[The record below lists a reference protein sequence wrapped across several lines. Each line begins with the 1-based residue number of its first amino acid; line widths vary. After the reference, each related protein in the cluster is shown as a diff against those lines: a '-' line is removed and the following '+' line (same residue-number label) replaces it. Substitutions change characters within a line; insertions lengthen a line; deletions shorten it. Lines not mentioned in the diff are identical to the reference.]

1 MSIVLARSI
10 RHAYRLVVRPTL
22 FRFDPEAVHT
32 RMVRLGELL
41 GKQAVS
47 RVVARATLGS
57 TNPILAQTCAGIRFR
72 SPFGLAAGFDYEASL
87 TGILPSLGFGF
98 QTIGTIT
105 NGAYSGNPRPRLGR
119 LVRSR
124 SLMVN
129 KGFKNAGIDAVLA
142 KLSTRQL
149 HGPVGLSI
157 GQTNGPSI
165 RTADDAV
172 RDIVAA
178 FRAARSSGIEFSYYE
193 LNISCPNLGKSISF
207 SDPDRF
213 DALLEATDALD
224 LRTPILIKLPI
235 SVPDDTIRALVR
247 TATKHRVHGVII
259 GNLQKDRTDP
269 ALDPAE
275 VSRFPSGNFSG
286 LPTQYRSDELIRLV
300 HNLAGDRLLIVGCG
314 GVFAAEDAYRKI
326 RAGASLIQLITGL
339 IYEGPQLI
347 AELNDKLAVLLARD
361 GYSSIREA
369 VGSDRLT
376 ISASRAH
383 RGRHPARRG

>member
-1 MSIVLARSI
+1 MGIVLTRSI
-10 RHAYRLVVRPTL
+10 RHAYQLVVRPTL
-22 FRFDPEAVHT
+22 FRFDPEDVHT

-41 GKQAVS
+41 GEQAVS
-47 RVVARATLGS
+47 RAVARATLGS
-57 TNPILAQTCAGIRFR
+57 TSPILAQTCTGIRFR

-129 KGFKNAGIDAVLA
+129 KGFKNAGIDAVLK
-142 KLSTRQL
+142 KLSTRPL

-157 GQTNGPSI
+157 GQTNSPSI
-165 RTADDAV
+165 HTADDAV

-207 SDPDRF
+207 SDPDHF
-213 DALLEATDALD
+213 DTLLEATDALD
-224 LRTPILIKLPI
+224 LRTPVLIKLPI
-235 SVPDDTIRALVR
+235 SVPDDTIRDLVR
-247 TATKHRVHGVII
+247 TAGKHRVHGVII
-259 GNLQKDRTDP
+259 GNLQKNRTDP

-275 VSRFPSGNFSG
+275 VSRFPIGNFSG
-286 LPTQYRSDELIRLV
+286 LPTQRRSDELIRLV

-314 GVFAAEDAYRKI
+314 GVFTAEDAYRKI

-347 AELNDKLAVLLARD
+347 AELNAGLPTLLRRD
-361 GYSSIREA
+361 GFATLRDA
-369 VGSDRLT
+369 VGAD
-376 ISASRAH
+376 H
-383 RGRHPARRG
+383 R